1 MFYFLLSACHS
12 VLNCHEKE
20 CEIERKKGPAI
31 LLSRL
36 FTRHGKLLEAV
47 LKSEHLYQL
56 HVLTNTKPYW
66 SKLHTPYSCA
76 DELSKLIRKTVN
88 QAVCR
93 PNQCILNSHVPR
105 TPTKPARFFTSY
117 VGTFENSVGSY
128 IKKKRLHDGTLK
140 YTTMYQYSC
149 KVIMTKEALY
159 NVHSFRNGLSKD
171 IPFSKQTNAG
181 ERYPSGSDYT
191 G

>member
-20 CEIERKKGPAI
+20 CETERKKGPAI
-31 LLSRL
+31 LSSRL

-56 HVLTNTKPYW
+56 HILTNTKPYR
-66 SKLHTPYSCA
+66 SKLHTPYSCL
-76 DELSKLIRKTVN
+76 DELSKLIRKTVK
-88 QAVCR
+88 QAVGR
-93 PNQCILNSHVPR
+93 PNRCILNSHVPR

-117 VGTFENSVGSY
+117 VGTFENSVSSY
-128 IKKKRLHDGTLK
+128 IKKKRLPDGTLN

-149 KVIMTKEALY
+149 KVI
-159 NVHSFRNGLSKD
+159 
-171 IPFSKQTNAG
+171 TNKRSTVQHA
-181 ERYPSGSDYT
+181 
-191 G
+191 